1 MWIRVKALIYMVQD
15 TVMLWH
21 GGFSVM
27 PDTGISKGEVEY
39 YRTLLDTC
47 ISNIQRKIVGKTR
60 ELQIIL
66 ATLFSQGHVLL
77 EGVPGTAKT
86 LMAKALAATLGLEFK
101 RIQATPDLL
110 PSDVIGVNIY
120 DPRTGSFVFRK
131 GPVFTNIL
139 LFDEVNR
146 APPKTQSAL
155 LEAMQE
161 RQVTVEGET
170 YKLPEPFLVIATM
183 NPVETEGTFP
193 LPEAQVD
200 RFLARVM
207 IGYPSIDETIEVLKR
222 FDEIAVL
229 EDLKPVL
236 DRDTVLRLM
245 ALSKRIYVDENIM
258 RYIATIVEATRR
270 HPMVK
275 LGASPRGAIALLLLS
290 RSLALIQ
297 GRSYVIPD
305 DVKQVAY
312 AALSHR
318 LILRSEARLSR
329 LTPESIIDDILEKVE
344 PP

>member
-1 MWIRVKALIYMVQD
+1 
-15 TVMLWH
+15 
-21 GGFSVM
+21 M
-27 PDTGISKGEVEY
+27 PDTSVSKGEVEY
-39 YRTLLDTC
+39 YKMLLDTC

-86 LMAKALAATLGLEFK
+86 LMAKALAVTLGLEFK

-120 DPRTGSFVFRK
+120 DPRTGGFVFRK

-207 IGYPSIDETIEVLKR
+207 IGYPSIDETIEILKR

-236 DRDTVLRLM
+236 DKDTVLRLM

-258 RYIATIVEATRR
+258 KYIATIVEATRR

-290 RSLALIQ
+290 RGLALIQ

-318 LILRSEARLSR
+318 LILRSEARLSK
-329 LTPESIIDDILEKVE
+329 LTPESIIDDVLEKVE

>member
-1 MWIRVKALIYMVQD
+1 
-15 TVMLWH
+15 MLWH

-27 PDTGISKGEVEY
+27 PDTSVSKGEVEY
-39 YRTLLDTC
+39 YKMLLDTC

-86 LMAKALAATLGLEFK
+86 LMAKALAVTLGLEFK

-120 DPRTGSFVFRK
+120 DPRTGGFVFRK

-207 IGYPSIDETIEVLKR
+207 IGYPSIDETIEILKR

-236 DRDTVLRLM
+236 DKDTVLRLM

-258 RYIATIVEATRR
+258 KYIATIVEATRR

-290 RSLALIQ
+290 RGLALIQ

-318 LILRSEARLSR
+318 LILRSEARLSK
-329 LTPESIIDDILEKVE
+329 LTPESIIDDVLEKVE

>member
-1 MWIRVKALIYMVQD
+1 
-15 TVMLWH
+15 MLWH

-27 PDTGISKGEVEY
+27 PDTGVSKGEVEY
-39 YRTLLDTC
+39 YKMLLDTC

-86 LMAKALAATLGLEFK
+86 LMAKALAVTLGLEFK

-120 DPRTGSFVFRK
+120 DPRTGGFVFRK

-222 FDEIAVL
+222 FDKIAVL

-258 RYIATIVEATRR
+258 KYIATIVEATRR

-305 DVKQVAY
+305 DVKQVVY

-318 LILRSEARLSR
+318 LILRSEARLSK

>member
-1 MWIRVKALIYMVQD
+1 M
-15 TVMLWH
+15 T
-21 GGFSVM
+21 S
-27 PDTGISKGEVEY
+27 TGVSKEEVEY
-39 YRTLLDTC
+39 YRTLLDKC
-47 ISNIQRKIVGKTR
+47 INNIQRKIVGKTR

-101 RIQATPDLL
+101 RVQATPDIL

-120 DPRTGSFVFRK
+120 DPKTTGFVFRK
-131 GPVFTNIL
+131 GPIFTNIL

-161 RQVTVEGET
+161 RQVTVEGVT

-200 RFLARVM
+200 RFLARIV
-207 IGYPSIDETIEVLKR
+207 IDYPSIDEMVEVLKKY
-222 FDEIAVL
+222 DEIAVL
-229 EDLKPVL
+229 DDLKPVL
-236 DRDTVLRLM
+236 DRETVLRLM
-245 ALSKRIYVDENIM
+245 ALSKRIYVDDNVLK
-258 RYIATIVEATRR
+258 YIAAIVEASRR
-270 HPMVK
+270 HPMVR

-290 RSLALIQ
+290 RSLALMQ

-329 LTPESIIDDILEKVE
+329 LTPESIIDDVLEKVE

>member
-1 MWIRVKALIYMVQD
+1 MGRGEL
-15 TVMLWH
+15 
-21 GGFSVM
+21 GRS
-27 PDTGISKGEVEY
+27 EVERY
-39 YRTLLDTC
+39 KLLMDSC
-47 ISNIQRKIVGKTR
+47 VSNIQRKIIGKSR
-60 ELQIIL
+60 EIQLIL

-86 LMAKALAATLGLEFK
+86 LLAKTLAVTLGLDFK

-110 PSDVIGVNIY
+110 PSDILGVNIY
-120 DPRTGSFVFRK
+120 DPATGGFMFRK

-146 APPKTQSAL
+146 APPKTQAAL

-161 RQVTVEGET
+161 RQVTVEGVT
-170 YKLPEPFLVIATM
+170 YRLPEPFLVIATM

-200 RFLARVM
+200 RFLARIV
-207 IGYPSIDETIEVLKR
+207 IGYPSIEETVEMLKKYDDISVL
-222 FDEIAVL
+222 D
-229 EDLKPVL
+229 DLKPVL
-236 DRDTVLRLM
+236 DRNTVIELTG
-245 ALSKRIYVDENIM
+245 LSKKIYVDENVLK
-258 RYIATIVEATRR
+258 YIAGIVEATRR

-290 RSLALIQ
+290 RSLALIH
-297 GRSYVIPD
+297 GRSYVTPD
-305 DVKQVAY
+305 DVKQVAH

-318 LILRSEARLSR
+318 VILRSEARLSK
-329 LTPESIIDDILEKVE
+329 LTPESIIDEVLDKVE

>member
-1 MWIRVKALIYMVQD
+1 M
-15 TVMLWH
+15 T
-21 GGFSVM
+21 S
-27 PDTGISKGEVEY
+27 TGVSKEEVEY
-39 YRTLLDTC
+39 YRTLLDKC
-47 ISNIQRKIVGKTR
+47 INNIQRKIVGKTR

-101 RIQATPDLL
+101 RVQATPDIL

-120 DPRTGSFVFRK
+120 DPKTMGFVFRK
-131 GPVFTNIL
+131 GPIFTNIL

-161 RQVTVEGET
+161 RQVTVEGVT

-200 RFLARVM
+200 RFLARIV
-207 IGYPSIDETIEVLKR
+207 IDYPSIDEMVEVLKKY
-222 FDEIAVL
+222 DEIAVL
-229 EDLKPVL
+229 DDLKPVL
-236 DRDTVLRLM
+236 DRETVLRLM
-245 ALSKRIYVDENIM
+245 ALSKRIYVDDNVLK
-258 RYIATIVEATRR
+258 YIVAIVEASRR
-270 HPMVK
+270 HPMVR

-290 RSLALIQ
+290 RSLALMQ

-329 LTPESIIDDILEKVE
+329 LTPESIIDDVLEKVE

>member
-1 MWIRVKALIYMVQD
+1 M
-15 TVMLWH
+15 T
-21 GGFSVM
+21 S
-27 PDTGISKGEVEY
+27 TGVSKEEVEY
-39 YRTLLDTC
+39 YRTLLDKC
-47 ISNIQRKIVGKTR
+47 INNIQRKIVGKTR

-101 RIQATPDLL
+101 RVQATPDIL

-120 DPRTGSFVFRK
+120 DPKTMGFVFRK
-131 GPVFTNIL
+131 GPIFTNIL

-161 RQVTVEGET
+161 RQVTVEGVT

-200 RFLARVM
+200 RFLARIV
-207 IGYPSIDETIEVLKR
+207 IDYPSIDEMVEVLKKY
-222 FDEIAVL
+222 DEIAVL
-229 EDLKPVL
+229 DDLKPVL
-236 DRDTVLRLM
+236 DRETVLRLM
-245 ALSKRIYVDENIM
+245 ALSKRIYVDDNVLK
-258 RYIATIVEATRR
+258 YIAAIVEASRR
-270 HPMVK
+270 HPMVR

-290 RSLALIQ
+290 RSLALMQ

-329 LTPESIIDDILEKVE
+329 LTPESIIDDVLEKVE